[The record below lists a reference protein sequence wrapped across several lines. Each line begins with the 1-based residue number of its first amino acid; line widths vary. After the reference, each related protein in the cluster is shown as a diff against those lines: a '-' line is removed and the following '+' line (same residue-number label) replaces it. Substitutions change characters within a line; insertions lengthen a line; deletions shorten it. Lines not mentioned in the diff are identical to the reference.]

1 MGIRGRQTDGGRGR
15 CMPELIGS
23 LDSRRR
29 PLMRV
34 QVEGKD
40 DLLSIIDTAFTGEL
54 LVDEDIAQSW
64 GVVVLDVN
72 AQIEL
77 GDGSRCEVQQG
88 LLTVVWFGRNHD
100 ATVQVVRRATGQSQH
115 RPRRDGEPVAL
126 LGTELIAPGS
136 LNVNFTSGVVTIEE
150 LAPGQV

>member
-1 MGIRGRQTDGGRGR
+1 MS
-15 CMPELIGS
+15 ELIGS

-34 QVEGKD
+34 PVEGKD
-40 DLLSIIDTAFTGEL
+40 DLLAIIDTAFTGEL
-54 LVDEDIAQSW
+54 LMDEETAQIW

-77 GDGSRCEVQQG
+77 GDGSRREVKQG
-88 LLTVVWFGRNHD
+88 LLTVTWFGRDHD
-100 ATVQVVRRATGQSQH
+100 ATVQVVRRSTGQSPH

-126 LGTELIAPGS
+126 VGTELIAPDI
-136 LNVNFTSGVVTIEE
+136 LNVNFTSGVVTIEQ
-150 LAPGQV
+150 APE